1 MATWIIGD
9 VHGCWKTLQMLLR
22 RIDWRPGRD
31 RIRLVG
37 DLVNKGAGSLEVL
50 RWAVGHDGAVDA
62 VLGNHDLLL
71 IAQADG
77 AAPRR
82 DQDTLGRLLD
92 APDAE
97 DLLRWLR
104 RRPLLVRYGDLVV
117 VHAAVWPRWTWRQA
131 CHAAEMVS
139 EAVAAPGPLAEVYQR
154 RRTPWRDDLEG
165 VERVAAAA
173 AVFTRLRMLDRDG
186 VARLR
191 VTDHPDAVAG
201 ELVPWYRNAR
211 LPSEGLRVVFGHWA
225 QLGLHR
231 EGPVTCLDS
240 ACVYG
245 GPLTAMRAEDGSLV
259 QQPNAE
265 G

>member
-9 VHGCWKTLQMLLR
+9 VHGCWRTLQLLLR
-22 RIDWRPGRD
+22 RIDFRTGRD

-50 RWAVGHDGAVDA
+50 RWAAGHDGVVDA

-77 AAPRR
+77 AVPRR
-82 DQDTLGRLLD
+82 DEDTLDRLLD
-92 APDAE
+92 APDA
-97 DLLRWLR
+97 DGLVDWLR
-104 RRPLLVRYGDLVV
+104 RRPLLARYDDLVV
-117 VHAAVWPRWTWRQA
+117 VHAAVWPGWTWQRARDAADAVSQA
-131 CHAAEMVS
+131 V
-139 EAVAAPGPLAEVYQR
+139 VDPGRLAEVYQR

-165 VERVAAAA
+165 FDRVAAAA

-186 VARLR
+186 VARLT
-191 VTDHPDAVAG
+191 VTDHPDAVAD
-201 ELVPWYRNAR
+201 ELVPWYRTAR
-211 LPSEGLRVVFGHWA
+211 ILEEGLRVVFGHWA
-225 QLGLHR
+225 QLGLLR
-231 EGPVTCLDS
+231 DGAVTCVDS

-245 GPLTAMRAEDGSLV
+245 GPLTAMRAADGFLV
-259 QQPNAE
+259 QQENAE